1 MKEPDYECKSKC
13 NVCGTKSNSNKK
25 CSGCFLVWYCSAK
38 CQQADWKQHKDQCQE
53 TKSHYM
59 IGRHNGEHMTT
70 FCAMSKAGISDPPD
84 INKNLIKKHF
94 AVKVQITFKDRG
106 GGQPDYQA
114 GLNIYNKDKSFHVW
128 LPKKENEVLHEKLI
142 QKISTDGYRGLKGY
156 FHAILE
162 PGDKEANRFRIN
174 PENIFIEP
182 W

>member
-1 MKEPDYECKSKC
+1 
-13 NVCGTKSNSNKK
+13 
-25 CSGCFLVWYCSAK
+25 
-38 CQQADWKQHKDQCQE
+38 
-53 TKSHYM
+53 
-59 IGRHNGEHMTT
+59 
-70 FCAMSKAGISDPPD
+70 MSKAGISDPPD
-84 INKNLIKKHF
+84 INKNLTKKHF

-128 LPKKENEVLHEKLI
+128 LLKKENEVLHEKLI
-142 QKISTDGYRGLKGY
+142 QKISKDGYRGLKGY